1 MKKLIKKIEKYY
13 KSKQS
18 SLFFYPLACL
28 LYESGAKE
36 EAFDM
41 LIEGVS
47 KFPHYLIA
55 LIKIAQILINEE
67 KYDAAESYLET
78 VLNINNAN
86 VLAWELLADIY
97 EKQGKIEEAVKI
109 YEKIIILNPS
119 RKAKSK
125 LLSFASVYK
134 PDIEKVKGINEQ
146 VSLSNTQ
153 TIEPKMATDDGTI
166 DDTIILDLDND
177 VKGNEMS
184 QTEDKEVLPE
194 QEQNN
199 PLIFEDI
206 PTIDLEEDDQLNIA
220 KLYIEQGYIE
230 DAKNLYKEIL
240 SRNPQ
245 NKEAKL
251 ALEALNE
258 KQ

>member
-36 EAFDM
+36 EAFDI

-55 LIKIAQILINEE
+55 LIKIAQILIDEE
-67 KYDAAESYLET
+67 KYDAAEGYLET

-86 VLAWELLADIY
+86 ILAWELLADIY

-125 LLSFASVYK
+125 LLSFASVYT
-134 PDIEKVKGINEQ
+134 PDIEKVKDVNEQ
-146 VSLSNTQ
+146 VSIPNTQ
-153 TIEPKMATDDGTI
+153 TVEPKTATDGDI
-166 DDTIILDLDND
+166 IILDLDSD
-177 VKGNEMS
+177 TKSSEMS
-184 QTEDKEVLPE
+184 QKEGKEELTG

-199 PLIFEDI
+199 QLIFEDI

-230 DAKNLYKEIL
+230 DAKNLYNEIL

-258 KQ
+258 K